1 MPGQNTLIIAT
12 DYNLIQSKIASV
24 MGTGSGTTGYGQTVA
39 SSQVNPSGGS
49 KITVSQWN
57 NLRSDILRARQHQTG
72 TDLTSNLV
80 TATASIKITDAA
92 RAAYLAMANDCEIEA
107 NRLTAPPPASQA
119 SRSNLVPDTIR
130 TTPWNGTLIQTVTVD
145 FGSADAARFFFNAG
159 GQIEFSADRSGGT
172 AGLKN
177 VTWSTMLTNMG
188 TIAFNYTR
196 TTCTG
201 TGNTSTIGFYD
212 LTESYNLI
220 FQKDTPTG
228 TYSPNKYYIYAR
240 VPSATNRR
248 LVEFAIHFADESGKP
263 PSFPDPGF
271 GIDENVDGTLISTV
285 QVYRASGPNVNTPV
299 PAASTTPFA

>member
-1 MPGQNTLIIAT
+1 M
-12 DYNLIQSKIASV
+12 ASD
-24 MGTGSGTTGYGQTVA
+24 T
-39 SSQVNPSGGS
+39 
-49 KITVSQWN
+49 
-57 NLRSDILRARQHQTG
+57 
-72 TDLTSNLV
+72 
-80 TATASIKITDAA
+80 
-92 RAAYLAMANDCEIEA
+92 EIEA
-107 NRLTAPPPASQA
+107 NRLTAPPPPSQA

-130 TTPWNGTLIQTVTVD
+130 TTPWNGTLVQTVTID

-159 GQIEFSADRSGGT
+159 GQVEFSADRSGGT

-212 LTESYNLI
+212 LTESFNLI

-228 TYSPNKYYIYAR
+228 TYAPNKYYIYAR
-240 VPSATNRR
+240 VPSAANRR
-248 LVEFAIHFADESGKP
+248 LVEFKIHFADESLKP

-271 GIDENVDGTLISTV
+271 GIDEDIDGTLISYV
-285 QVYRASGPNVNTPV
+285 QVYRASGSNVNTPV
-299 PAASTTPFA
+299 PAASTTQFA